1 MAGIFLL
8 YNMVSNCSILVNSFS
23 KQHFYVQQKLMSPQK
38 YFISIKL
45 LSILQNV
52 NRSTK
57 LVSAREF
64 SCHGYF
70 PYFYQ
75 AIKQKQTK
83 RSEW

>member
-23 KQHFYVQQKLMSPQK
+23 KQHFYAQQKLMSPQI

-57 LVSAREF
+57 LVLV
-64 SCHGYF
+64 
-70 PYFYQ
+70 
-75 AIKQKQTK
+75 
-83 RSEW
+83 